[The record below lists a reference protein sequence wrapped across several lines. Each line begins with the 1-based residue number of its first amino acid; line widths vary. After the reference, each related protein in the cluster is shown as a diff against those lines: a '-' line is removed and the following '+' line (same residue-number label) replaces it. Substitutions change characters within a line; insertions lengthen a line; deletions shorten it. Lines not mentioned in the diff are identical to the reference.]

1 MEKEKVNKKDY
12 EDIYDCIVSDQ
23 VPPKITAEYLED
35 INFYKYYIKRRA
47 LGGLWKGI
55 MTDREIRKIKFSQI
69 NLSLPASDKLK
80 TMSKNFRYG
89 SKNLKRGKVVEA
101 MAWQYNIIKNT
112 DRAII
117 FKDGKFEVIEK

>member
-1 MEKEKVNKKDY
+1 
-12 EDIYDCIVSDQ
+12 
-23 VPPKITAEYLED
+23 
-35 INFYKYYIKRRA
+35 
-47 LGGLWKGI
+47 

-112 DRAII
+112 NRAII

>member
-1 MEKEKVNKKDY
+1 
-12 EDIYDCIVSDQ
+12 
-23 VPPKITAEYLED
+23 
-35 INFYKYYIKRRA
+35 
-47 LGGLWKGI
+47 

-101 MAWQYNIIKNT
+101 MAWQYSIIKNT
-112 DRAII
+112 NRAII

>member
-1 MEKEKVNKKDY
+1 
-12 EDIYDCIVSDQ
+12 
-23 VPPKITAEYLED
+23 
-35 INFYKYYIKRRA
+35 
-47 LGGLWKGI
+47 

>member
-1 MEKEKVNKKDY
+1 VVFGKE
-12 EDIYDCIVSDQ
+12 
-23 VPPKITAEYLED
+23 
-35 INFYKYYIKRRA
+35 
-47 LGGLWKGI
+47 I
-55 MTDREIRKIKFSQI
+55 MTDKEIRKIKFSQI